1 MFKRLIVSSLAVLGL
16 GLASAPVFAHGFGSV
31 EINVPFPG
39 IYVAPPP
46 IYAPPPVYAGP
57 PVYVRG
63 PVYPAAPLV
72 YLGGPEY
79 RWHDRD
85 GWRDSGWHD
94 RDGWRDNGW
103 HRDWHDG
110 DDGHGEHRR

>member
-31 EINVPFPG
+31 EIDVPFPG

-46 IYAPPPVYAGP
+46 IYAPPPVY
-57 PVYVRG
+57 VRG
-63 PVYPAAPLV
+63 PVYPAAPVV
-72 YLGGPEY
+72 YWGGPEY

-85 GWRDSGWHD
+85 DWRDHGWRD

-110 DDGHGEHRR
+110 DEGHGEHRR